1 MISSEAKRFLLQS
14 IQLQENFA
22 RLATINNLLKEA
34 KIDLSDLDKR
44 LDRYDKFFIEMVNNS
59 PINQDWDFIIRQLE
73 DNRKELSTYFTWI
86 KDVENYDIQIT
97 KPELQRMVRYRST
110 IESQLQALN
119 ALLKA

>member
-1 MISSEAKRFLLQS
+1 MISNESKRFLLQS

-44 LDRYDKFFIEMVNNS
+44 LDRYDKFFTEMVNNS

-73 DNRKELSTYFTWI
+73 DSRKELSTYFTWI

-97 KPELQRMVRYRST
+97 KPELQRLIRYRST
-110 IESQLQALN
+110 IKSQLQALN
-119 ALLKA
+119 ALLGA

>member
-1 MISSEAKRFLLQS
+1 MISSESKRFLLQS

-22 RLATINNLLKEA
+22 RLSTINNLLKEA

-44 LDRYDKFFIEMVNNS
+44 LDGYDKFFIEMMNNS
-59 PINQDWDFIIRQLE
+59 PINQDWNFIIRQLE

-97 KPELQRMVRYRST
+97 KPELQRMIRYRST
-110 IESQLQALN
+110 IESQIQALN
-119 ALLKA
+119 ALLGA

>member
-1 MISSEAKRFLLQS
+1 MISSESKRFLLQS

-34 KIDLSDLDKR
+34 KLDLSDLDKR

-59 PINQDWDFIIRQLE
+59 PINQDWNFIIRQLE
-73 DNRKELSTYFTWI
+73 DNRKELSTCFAWI

-97 KPELQRMVRYRST
+97 KPELQRLIRYRST
-110 IESQLQALN
+110 IKSQLQALKG
-119 ALLKA
+119 LLGA

>member
-1 MISSEAKRFLLQS
+1 MISNESKRFLLQS

-22 RLATINNLLKEA
+22 RLTTINNLLKEA
-34 KIDLSDLDKR
+34 KLDLSDLDKR

-59 PINQDWDFIIRQLE
+59 PINQDWDFIIKQLE

-97 KPELQRMVRYRST
+97 KPELQRLIRYRST
-110 IESQLQALN
+110 IKSQLQALK
-119 ALLKA
+119 ALLGA

>member
-44 LDRYDKFFIEMVNNS
+44 LDRYDKFFIETVNNS
-59 PINQDWDFIIRQLE
+59 SINQDWNFIIRQLE

-110 IESQLQALN
+110 IESQLQALKG
-119 ALLKA
+119 LLGA

>member
-44 LDRYDKFFIEMVNNS
+44 LDRYDKFFIEMMNNS

-97 KPELQRMVRYRST
+97 KPELQRMTRYRST
-110 IESQLQALN
+110 IESQLQALKG
-119 ALLKA
+119 LLGA

>member
-1 MISSEAKRFLLQS
+1 MISNESKRFLLQS

-44 LDRYDKFFIEMVNNS
+44 LDRYDKFFTEMMNNS

-97 KPELQRMVRYRST
+97 KPELQRLIRYRST
-110 IESQLQALN
+110 IKSQLQALN
-119 ALLKA
+119 ALLEA

>member
-1 MISSEAKRFLLQS
+1 MISNESKRFLLQS

-44 LDRYDKFFIEMVNNS
+44 LDRYDKFFTEIVSNS

-97 KPELQRMVRYRST
+97 KPELQRLIRYRST
-110 IESQLQALN
+110 IKSQLQALN
-119 ALLKA
+119 ALLGA